1 MSSLSDRLRFIIC
14 EIDTSQTKLAR
25 DMGHSNSYI
34 TNIVNKINNNP
45 GDDLFGYMQA
55 RYNVSPEW
63 LKYGEGDPFLP
74 GGKKNDTLAG
84 LIIMKFNALPASS
97 QKIVKSFIDIAYE
110 KEQLEKELKKKSAEE

>member
-1 MSSLSDRLRFIIC
+1 
-14 EIDTSQTKLAR
+14 
-25 DMGHSNSYI
+25 MGHSNSYI